1 MRRTWY
7 GFSSGAQGQ
16 SFSDAISRGPN
27 LWILDYEGFNC
38 LQSADHAKDFYLM
51 NIVCVKMLKSCSI

>member
-38 LQSADHAKDFYLM
+38 LQSADHAKD
-51 NIVCVKMLKSCSI
+51 I